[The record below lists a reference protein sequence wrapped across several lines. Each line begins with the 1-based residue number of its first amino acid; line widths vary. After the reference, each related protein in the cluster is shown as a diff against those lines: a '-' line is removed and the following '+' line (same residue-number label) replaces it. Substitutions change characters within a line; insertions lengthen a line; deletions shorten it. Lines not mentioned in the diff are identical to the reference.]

1 MTETPKTETS
11 TSKASTTEAFPTA
24 AKSAHSEPA
33 EVWITGIGLATSL
46 GEGLDAT
53 WDALCACRVNVD
65 EKGYAPF
72 VVHPWAQVNL
82 DAQIPKKGDQ
92 RQMEAW
98 QRIGTYA
105 AGLALESAGVKG
117 NKEILGRM
125 DMIVAAG
132 GGERDIAVDSN
143 ILSGDAKGNSAPGFL
158 NERLMNDLR
167 PTLFLAQLSNLL
179 AGNIAIVHGVS
190 GTSRTFMG
198 EEAAGIDAARIALA
212 RIAGGQS
219 DIALIG
225 GSHNGERKD
234 LLVLYGFGDF
244 NLRDGYAP
252 IWARDKHPGFA
263 LGSAGAFLVIESKAH
278 AKARGAKPYARLTN
292 VIADLA
298 LRRHAGEVTA
308 SLRQLWSKLGELD
321 SKGAI
326 ITGATGAEPVTAEER
341 AFLSQHPDFS
351 VRATGTM
358 FGHTMETQ
366 FPLGLGLAALSIS
379 RGALFQPNDP
389 TGLEIAM
396 PQPPTQ
402 IVVIGAGHWRGE
414 GMALVEAVG

>member
-1 MTETPKTETS
+1 MTETKPS
-11 TSKASTTEAFPTA
+11 NGGS
-24 AKSAHSEPA
+24 A

-46 GEGLDAT
+46 GEGLDAH
-53 WDALCACRVNVD
+53 WDALNARRININ
-65 EKGYAPF
+65 EKDFAPF
-72 VVHPWAQVNL
+72 IVHPWAPVNL

-105 AGLALESAGVKG
+105 AGLALDSAGVKG

-125 DMIVAAG
+125 DMVIAAG
-132 GGERDIAVDSN
+132 GGERDIAVDAN
-143 ILSGDAKGNSAPGFL
+143 ILSGYAKGNSAPGFL

-198 EEAAGIDAARIALA
+198 EEAASIDAARIALA

-234 LLVLYGFGDF
+234 LLVLYEFGGF
-244 NLRDGYAP
+244 NLKNKFAP
-252 IWARDKHPGFA
+252 VWSRNEDKGFA
-263 LGSAGAFLVIESKAH
+263 IGSAGAFLVIESRAH
-278 AKARGAKPYARLTN
+278 AEARGAKPFARLTN
-292 VIADLA
+292 VVSDLA
-298 LRRHAGEVTA
+298 RRNHPGEVTQ
-308 SLRQLWSKLGELD
+308 SLQKLWSKVGELKSD
-321 SKGAI
+321 GAI

-341 AFLSQHPDFS
+341 AFLGQHPDFA

-366 FPLGLGLAALSIS
+366 FPLGLGVAALSIS
-379 RGALFQPNDP
+379 RGALFPPNDSS
-389 TGLEIAM
+389 GLEIEM
-396 PQPPTQ
+396 SKPPTQ

-414 GMALVEAVG
+414 GMALVEAID